1 MKSRQLFFA
10 TGVLLGALAIG
21 LTAVRFADESKA
33 LIEPLKA
40 STLSLNN
47 GWDFEIRNE
56 NESSTAVDLA
66 KAGCVTTRSDGTT
79 CNSWVTDGAAHLVVH
94 GEHNLLAVESCG
106 GEHTEGVAGQARA
119 RW

>member
-33 LIEPLKA
+33 LIEPLTA

-56 NESSTAVDLA
+56 NESSSPAVPDA
-66 KAGCVTTRSDGTT
+66 SWKCPDVRTRPGRVRDPSGHFP
-79 CNSWVTDGAAHLVVH
+79 NKIIFLFKM
-94 GEHNLLAVESCG
+94 
-106 GEHTEGVAGQARA
+106 R
-119 RW
+119 